1 MAGGGT
7 APPLKI
13 SDVFLL
19 VGVTLIIGTLF
30 IQEWDQPVKINGD
43 DGLFEGTSQS
53 FNGDVI
59 KIVIEVEN
67 ESDVRIQIYEDG
79 EEVKD
84 KKQLVSSGDNLEEE
98 HSSSG
103 GEIEWIITLEAG
115 VNGEVDV
122 DISRAYGLNF
132 LPYVLGFAFAGYGFY
147 RRTNESTEPVEI
159 LDAIIEPEDEAKQD

>member
-43 DGLFEGTSQS
+43 DGLFEGTSNS
-53 FNGDVI
+53 FDGDFL
-59 KIVIEVEN
+59 KIVVVVEN
-67 ESDVRIQIYEDG
+67 ESEVRIQIFEDG
-79 EEVKD
+79 KEVEEI
-84 KKQLVSSGDNLEEE
+84 KQIVSAGGDIDLDHQSNGGEVEWIVTLEE
-98 HSSSG
+98 
-103 GEIEWIITLEAG
+103 G

-122 DISRAYGLNF
+122 DLSRAYGLNF
-132 LPYVLGFAFAGYGFY
+132 VPYLLGFAFAGYGLY
-147 RRTNESTEPVEI
+147 RRINESSEPEEI
-159 LDAIIEPEDEAKQD
+159 LDAIIEVEDEAKED

>member
-43 DGLFEGTSQS
+43 DEPYEGTSNS
-53 FNGDVI
+53 FSGDFI
-59 KIVIEVEN
+59 KIVVIVEN
-67 ESDVRIQIYEDG
+67 ESEVRIQIFEDG
-79 EEVKD
+79 EERESKRT
-84 KKQLVSSGDNLEEE
+84 LVSADGELEVEHESNGGELEWIVTLEE
-98 HSSSG
+98 
-103 GEIEWIITLEAG
+103 G

-122 DISRAYGLNF
+122 DLSRAYGLSF
-132 LPYVLGFAFAGYGFY
+132 LPYIIGFASAGYGLY
-147 RRTNESTEPVEI
+147 RRMNESDEPEEI
-159 LDAIIEPEDEAKQD
+159 LDAIIEVEDEAKED

>member
-43 DGLFEGTSQS
+43 DGSFEGTSNS
-53 FNGDVI
+53 FDGDFL
-59 KIVIEVEN
+59 KIVVVVEN
-67 ESDVRIQIYEDG
+67 ESEVRIQIFEDG
-79 EEVKD
+79 KEVEEI
-84 KKQLVSSGDNLEEE
+84 KQIVSAGGDIDLDRSSNGGELEWIVTLEE
-98 HSSSG
+98 
-103 GEIEWIITLEAG
+103 G

-122 DISRAYGLNF
+122 DLSRAYGLNF
-132 LPYVLGFAFAGYGFY
+132 VPYLLGFAFAGYGLY
-147 RRTNESTEPVEI
+147 RRMNESAEPEEI
-159 LDAIIEPEDEAKQD
+159 LDAIIEVEDEAKED

>member
-43 DGLFEGTSQS
+43 DGSFEGTSNS
-53 FNGDVI
+53 FDGDFL
-59 KIVIEVEN
+59 KIVVVVEN
-67 ESDVRIQIYEDG
+67 ESEVRIQIFEDG
-79 EEVKD
+79 KEVEEI
-84 KKQLVSSGDNLEEE
+84 KQSVSAGGDIDLDHQSNGGEVEWIVTLEE
-98 HSSSG
+98 
-103 GEIEWIITLEAG
+103 G

-122 DISRAYGLNF
+122 DLSRAYGLNF
-132 LPYVLGFAFAGYGFY
+132 VPYLLGFAFAGYGLY
-147 RRTNESTEPVEI
+147 RRMNESAEPEEI
-159 LDAIIEPEDEAKQD
+159 LDAIIEVEDEAKED

>member
-30 IQEWDQPVKINGD
+30 IQEWDQPTKINGD
-43 DGLFEGTSQS
+43 DGLFEGTSQT

-59 KIVIEVEN
+59 KIAVEVEN

-84 KKQLVSSGDNLEEE
+84 IKQLVSPGDTLEEE

-103 GEIEWIITLEAG
+103 GELEWIITLEEG
-115 VNGEVDV
+115 VDGEVDV

-132 LPYVLGFAFAGYGFY
+132 LPYVLGFAFAGYGIY
-147 RRTNESTEPVEI
+147 RRTNESAEPGEI
-159 LDAIIEPEDEAKQD
+159 LDAIIEPEDEAKLD

>member
-30 IQEWDQPVKINGD
+30 IQEWDQPTKINGD
-43 DGLFEGTSQS
+43 DGLYVGTSQT
-53 FNGDVI
+53 FNDDVI
-59 KIVIEVEN
+59 KIVVEVEN

-79 EEVKD
+79 EEVID
-84 KKQLVSSGDNLEEE
+84 KKQLVSSGDTLEEE
-98 HSSSG
+98 HESNG
-103 GEIEWIITLEAG
+103 GELEWIITLEEG
-115 VNGEVDV
+115 VDGEVDV

-132 LPYVLGFAFAGYGFY
+132 LPYLLGFAFAGYGFY
-147 RRTNESTEPVEI
+147 RRTNESAEPEEI